1 MVYATGACQQT
12 GRTCG
17 VAGGGRGF
25 YSLVAVALVL
35 LAAANVALSPGER
48 WGGRSVLNSRGLLI
62 DIERAAA
69 TARVDGQVAV
79 ARRLSGAIEQMGET
93 LCGEVE
99 VTDVACALETQ
110 LSRGMSSS
118 LDLPGVLGPSLLEG
132 HQVIAYYG
140 NPYTAQMGILGA
152 HAPERLADLL
162 AAHAERYDRLNA
174 SLDVLPAFHL
184 VYAVAQDHPTE
195 NGRYLQYMAEEDVE
209 KYVALA
215 DRRGFLL
222 ILDLQVGRGEVEEEL
237 ARIAP
242 YLRLPFVHVALDPEF
257 AMSGDQVP
265 GVHIGELDAEEIN
278 RAQLFL
284 QRLVLKHGLPPK
296 MLIVHQF
303 LDSMVARG
311 EAIERYPGVE
321 LVIDM
326 DGFGPAEVK
335 GVKYARFASRSYAQ
349 RAGIKLFF
357 EHDSDLMT
365 EAEVMSLQP
374 RPTLVVYQ

>member
-1 MVYATGACQQT
+1 MLRRLADESKGPAAL
-12 GRTCG
+12 
-17 VAGGGRGF
+17 AGGGRGF
-25 YSLVAVALVL
+25 YLLLAAALVL
-35 LAAANVALSPGER
+35 VAAANVALSPGQR
-48 WGGRSVLNSRGLLI
+48 WGGRGILDSSGLLSG
-62 DIERAAA
+62 IEQVAA
-69 TARVDGQVAV
+69 TAGPDGQAAV
-79 ARRLSGAIEQMGET
+79 APAPSEGIEQVGESRG
-93 LCGEVE
+93 GEVRAA
-99 VTDVACALETQ
+99 DVARSLEAK
-110 LSRGMSSS
+110 LGLAMSSS
-118 LDLPGVLGPSLLEG
+118 LEPPEVLGPSLLDG
-132 HQVIAYYG
+132 YQVIAYYG
-140 NPYTAQMGILGA
+140 NPQTPLMGIVGA
-152 HAPERLADLL
+152 YTPERLADLL
-162 AAHAERYDRLNA
+162 AAHAERYDDLNGPF
-174 SLDVLPAFHL
+174 DVLPAFHL
-184 VYAVAQDHPTE
+184 VYAVAQGQPTE
-195 NGRYLQYMAEEDVE
+195 NGRYIQYMAEEEVE
-209 KYVALA
+209 EYVALA

-237 ARIAP
+237 ARIAR

-265 GVHIGELDAEEIN
+265 GVDIGGLDAEEIN

-284 QRLVLKHGLPPK
+284 QRLVLEHGLPPK

-303 LDSMVARG
+303 LDSMITEG

-357 EHDSDLMT
+357 EHDPDLMT
-365 EAEVMSLQP
+365 EAEVMALQP

>member
-1 MVYATGACQQT
+1 M
-12 GRTCG
+12 
-17 VAGGGRGF
+17 
-25 YSLVAVALVL
+25 
-35 LAAANVALSPGER
+35 
-48 WGGRSVLNSRGLLI
+48 
-62 DIERAAA
+62 DIEAAAA
-69 TARVDGQVAV
+69 TDRLDGEAAV
-79 ARRLSGAIEQMGET
+79 ARRLNGAIEQVGES
-93 LCGEVE
+93 LLGEVRVE
-99 VTDVACALETQ
+99 DVARALETQ
-110 LSRGMSSS
+110 LGRGMSSS
-118 LDLPGVLGPSLLEG
+118 LELARVLGPSPLEG

-140 NPYTAQMGILGA
+140 NPYTPQMGIVGA
-152 HAPERLADLL
+152 YPPEQLADLL
-162 AAHAERYDRLNA
+162 ADHAEHYDRLNG

-184 VYAVAQDHPTE
+184 VYAVAQGHPTD

-215 DRRGFLL
+215 ERRGFLL
-222 ILDLQVGRGEVEEEL
+222 ILDLQVGRGDVVEEL

-242 YLRLPFVHVALDPEF
+242 YLSLPFVHVALDPEF

-265 GVHIGELDAEEIN
+265 GVHIGGLDAEEIN

-284 QRLVLKHGLPPK
+284 QRLVLEHGLPPK

-303 LDSMVARG
+303 LDSMITQG

-335 GVKYARFASRSYAQ
+335 GVKYAEFASRSYAQ

-357 EHDSDLMT
+357 EHDPDLMT
-365 EAEVMSLQP
+365 EAEVVSLQP